1 MHNQKSWSERFKI
14 NFNHYTRGDLL
25 NFLPLL
31 VLAMLVIFA
40 VFGDSFIVTHDPIKL
55 NLVERLQPPSS
66 AHFFG
71 TDNYGR
77 DIFSRVISGTKISF
91 YSVLVVL
98 SIAPAVGVM
107 LGVVAG
113 FQGGLVDEILMRF
126 TDLFMAFPAIILAIA
141 IAATLGASL
150 NNALLALAV
159 VYWPWY
165 ARMTRA
171 QVLGLKGMEYITA
184 ANALGASAPRIIFR
198 HILPNLTPIIIT
210 QVSLDVGYVILATA
224 ALSFLGLGAQPP
236 TPEWGAMINEAR
248 QFMREA
254 WWYTTFPGLA
264 IFLAVL
270 SFNLIGDALRD
281 YLDPKLRGR

>member
-1 MHNQKSWSERFKI
+1 MHNQKSWSERFKN
-14 NFNHYTRGDLL
+14 NFKRYARGNLL

>member
-1 MHNQKSWSERFKI
+1 MQKQKTGFERFKN
-14 NFNHYTRGDLL
+14 NFKRYMRGNLL
-25 NFLPLL
+25 NLLPLL
-31 VLAMLVIFA
+31 VLAMMLIFA
-40 VFGDSFIVTHDPIKL
+40 VFGDSFIVTHDPVKL
-55 NLVERLQPPSS
+55 NLVERLQPPSGE
-66 AHFFG
+66 HFFG

-77 DIFSRVISGTKISF
+77 DIFSRVISGTKLSF

-107 LGVVAG
+107 LGVIAG
-113 FQGGLVDEILMRF
+113 YQGGLVDEILMRF

-184 ANALGASAPRIIFR
+184 ARAIGTSDSRIVFR
-198 HILPNLTPIIIT
+198 HILPNLSPMIIT
-210 QVSLDVGYVILATA
+210 QVSLDIGYVILSTA

-281 YLDPKLRGR
+281 YLDPKMRGR

>member
-1 MHNQKSWSERFKI
+1 MQSQMTRVESFNYNFKR
-14 NFNHYTRGDLL
+14 YMRGSLL
-25 NFLPLL
+25 NLLPLL
-31 VLAMLVIFA
+31 VLAMMLIFA
-40 VFGDSFIVTHDPIKL
+40 VFGDRFIVTHDPVKL
-55 NLVERLQPPSS
+55 NLVERLKPPSS
-66 AHFFG
+66 EHFFG

-98 SIAPAVGVM
+98 SLAPAIGV
-107 LGVVAG
+107 LIGVIAG
-113 FQGGLVDEILMRF
+113 YQGGLVDEILMRF

-165 ARMTRA
+165 ARMIRA

-184 ANALGASAPRIIFR
+184 AKAVGVPSPRIIFR

>member
-1 MHNQKSWSERFKI
+1 M
-14 NFNHYTRGDLL
+14 
-25 NFLPLL
+25 
-31 VLAMLVIFA
+31 MLFFA
-40 VFGDSFIVTHDPIKL
+40 VFGDRFIVTHDPLEI

-66 AHFFG
+66 EHYFG
-71 TDNYGR
+71 TDNFGR
-77 DIFSRVISGTKISF
+77 DIFSRVISGTKLSF
-91 YSVLVVL
+91 YSILVVL
-98 SIAPAVGVM
+98 SIAPAVGVTIG
-107 LGVVAG
+107 LIAG
-113 FQGGLVDEILMRF
+113 YQGGLVDEILMRF

-150 NNALLALAV
+150 NNALLALAA

-165 ARMTRA
+165 ARMIRA
-171 QVLGLKGMEYITA
+171 QVLGIKGKEYIVA
-184 ANALGASAPRIIFR
+184 VKSLGATDLWIALR
-198 HILPNLTPIIIT
+198 HILPNLSPMIIT

-254 WWYTTFPGLA
+254 WWYTTFPGIA
-264 IFLAVL
+264 IFLSVL

-281 YLDPKLRGR
+281 YLDPMMRGR

>member
-1 MHNQKSWSERFKI
+1 MN
-14 NFNHYTRGDLL
+14 L
-25 NFLPLL
+25 LPLL
-31 VLAMLVIFA
+31 VLALLLIFA

-55 NLVERLQPPSS
+55 NLVERLQPPSGE
-66 AHFFG
+66 HLFG

-91 YSVLVVL
+91 YSVLIVL
-98 SIAPAVGVM
+98 SIAPAIGVIIGM
-107 LGVVAG
+107 IAG
-113 FQGGLVDEILMRF
+113 YRGGMVDEILMRF

-141 IAATLGASL
+141 IGATLGAGL
-150 NNALLALAV
+150 NNALLALSA

-165 ARMTRA
+165 ARMIRA
-171 QVLGLKGMEYITA
+171 QVLSLKEKEYITA
-184 ANALGASAPRIIFR
+184 AKVIGVSELRTIFR

-236 TPEWGAMINEAR
+236 IPEWGAMINEAR

-264 IFLAVL
+264 IFLAVF

-281 YLDPKLRGR
+281 YLDPKLRGH

>member
-1 MHNQKSWSERFKI
+1 MQKQKTGFERFKN
-14 NFNHYTRGDLL
+14 NFKRYMRGNLL
-25 NFLPLL
+25 NLLPLL
-31 VLAMLVIFA
+31 VLAMMLIFA
-40 VFGDSFIVTHDPIKL
+40 VFGDSFIVTHDPVKL
-55 NLVERLQPPSS
+55 NLVERLQPPSGE
-66 AHFFG
+66 HFFG

-77 DIFSRVISGTKISF
+77 DIFSRVISGTKLSF

-107 LGVVAG
+107 LGVIAG
-113 FQGGLVDEILMRF
+113 YQGGLVDEILMRF

-184 ANALGASAPRIIFR
+184 ARAIGTSDSRIVFR
-198 HILPNLTPIIIT
+198 HILPNLSPMIIT
-210 QVSLDVGYVILATA
+210 QVSLDIGYVILATA

-281 YLDPKLRGR
+281 YLDPKMRGR